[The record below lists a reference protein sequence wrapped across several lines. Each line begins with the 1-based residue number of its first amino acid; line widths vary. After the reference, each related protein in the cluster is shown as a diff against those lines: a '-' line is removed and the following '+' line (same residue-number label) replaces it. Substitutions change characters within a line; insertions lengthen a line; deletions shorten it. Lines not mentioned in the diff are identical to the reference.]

1 MNGGMDMTGK
11 SYSNKANSN
20 GPTIQ
25 REGEQDWCSKPL
37 NEVRKAEESV
47 EKLKREAQEQL
58 NEGKESFH
66 NPS

>member
-25 REGEQDWCSKPL
+25 KEGEQDWAQAAD
-37 NEVRKAEESV
+37 NAARKAEESV